1 MSLISGFFEYFE
13 KRVDPFLEKVDY
25 QPPKTLL
32 QFMWFYIRQM
42 KFWFLFAFVVV
53 FFNAAIEA
61 AFFNF
66 VGEIVD
72 TLTSFTPNKERG
84 WQGLIDTAG
93 PQLLLML
100 FVVVVIKSFVVF
112 LSAILQEQ
120 IIVPSFFT
128 LIRWQSHK
136 HTVQQSMSFFQND
149 MSGKIATK
157 VFQSGHALGEFMM
170 NLIHTGSFVVA
181 YAFSILALLL
191 NLHPTLGAIVLFWFV
206 GFLVFARI
214 FIPRIRETG
223 RLNAE
228 ASAVASGRIVD
239 GYSNIATVKLHQFS
253 KVDNASNRT
262 SENDW
267 VYEGL
272 KGQYEALRNFT
283 RNITSVRVL
292 LTIFSNILVGVCAWQ
307 SIELW
312 LLDILSTGEV
322 AFVLALV
329 LRMSMLLNRLMG
341 VLNGLFRG
349 VGMIQNTMDMVAQ
362 PLGITDKP
370 NAPELEF
377 KKGQIELD
385 EIKFNY
391 GKQGQLFDGLSLKIK
406 PGEKIGIVG
415 MSGAGKSTL
424 VSLMLRFFDVD
435 QGRVLIDGQDVRDV
449 TQNSLRSHFSM
460 VQQET
465 ALFSRSVR
473 ENIAH
478 GRPNASLEE
487 IISAAKKAKAHE
499 FIESLEDNKGRRG
512 YDAQIGERGV
522 QLSGGQRQRLAI
534 ARVILRD
541 APILILDEATSALD
555 SEIEAV
561 IQENL
566 SKLMVGKTVIVIAHR
581 LSTIAELDRL
591 IVLENGSLIEEG
603 SHKQLIKSK
612 GKYAS
617 LWKRQSGGFIGLGHK

>member
-1 MSLISGFFEYFE
+1 MSLFSGFFDFFE
-13 KRVDPFLEKVDY
+13 KRVDPFLERADY
-25 QPPKTLL
+25 RPPETLSK
-32 QFMWFYIRQM
+32 FMWFYISQM
-42 KFWFLFAFVVV
+42 KFWFLLAFIVV

-61 AFFNF
+61 AFFNY

-72 TLTSFTPNKERG
+72 TLTSFSPDKAQG
-84 WQGLIDTAG
+84 WQGLIEVAG
-93 PQLLLML
+93 PKLLFML
-100 FVVVVIKSFVVF
+100 FVVVVVKSCIVF
-112 LSAILQEQ
+112 CSAILQEQ
-120 IIVPSFFT
+120 IIVPAFFT
-128 LIRWQSHK
+128 LVRWQSHK

-149 MSGKIATK
+149 MSGKIAQK

-170 NLIHTGSFVVA
+170 NLIHTASFVVA

-191 NLHPTLGAIVLFWFV
+191 SLDPILGAIIVFWFT
-206 GFLVFARI
+206 GFLVFAWV
-214 FIPRIRETG
+214 FIPRIKETG

-239 GYSNIATVKLHQFS
+239 GYSNISTVKLHQLS
-253 KVDNASNRT
+253 T
-262 SENDW
+262 SDNDW
-267 VYEGL
+267 VYEGM
-272 KGQYEALRNFT
+272 KGQFDALRKFT

-307 SIELW
+307 SVELW
-312 LLDILSTGEV
+312 LLGTLTTGEV

-349 VGMIQNTMDMVAQ
+349 IGMIQNTMDMVAQ
-362 PLGITDKP
+362 PLAIIDKP

-377 KKGQIELD
+377 KRGQIEL
-385 EIKFNY
+385 ENIKFNY
-391 GKQGQLFDGLSLKIK
+391 GKDGNLFDGFSLNIK

-424 VSLMLRFFDVD
+424 VSLVLRFFDVD
-435 QGRVLIDGQDVRDV
+435 KGRVLIDGQDVRDV
-449 TQNSLRSHFSM
+449 TQSSLRSQFSM

-465 ALFSRSVR
+465 ALFSRSVK
-473 ENIAH
+473 ENISH
-478 GRPNASLEE
+478 GRPNASFDE
-487 IISAAKKAKAHE
+487 IVDAAKKAKAHD
-499 FIESLEDNKGRRG
+499 FIMDLEDTKGRKG
-512 YDAQIGERGV
+512 YEAQIGERGV

-555 SEIEAV
+555 SEVEAV

-566 SKLMVGKTVIVIAHR
+566 TVLMKDKTVIVIAHR

-591 IVLENGSLIEEG
+591 IVLENGKLVEQG
-603 SHKQLIKSK
+603 MHKQLVKTEGI
-612 GKYAS
+612 YAK
-617 LWKRQSGGFIGLGHK
+617 LWKRQSGGFIGLGSD